1 MSKMVLQK
9 SSVLLQVVADAGDL
23 TILVNVRGKAAA
35 WETDLSGTASYFSE
49 PFQVLSR
56 EQI

>member
-1 MSKMVLQK
+1 MVLQK
-9 SSVLLQVVADAGDL
+9 SSALLQVVADAGDL